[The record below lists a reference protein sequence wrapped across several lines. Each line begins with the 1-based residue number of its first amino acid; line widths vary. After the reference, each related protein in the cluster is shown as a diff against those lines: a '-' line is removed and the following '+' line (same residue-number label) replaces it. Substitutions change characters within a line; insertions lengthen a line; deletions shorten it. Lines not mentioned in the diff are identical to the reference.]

1 MAEPV
6 IDREPVTVAGRGE
19 ATVPPMRTRL
29 LVVLLALVV
38 MTVVPPESV
47 LAESVGSVVGQVASC
62 VEPGAVLRDIGT
74 RDEATDCADGFAPRS
89 VPPLLVAALLV
100 LLAAL
105 VARPAR
111 ARRGHAWLSASRW
124 RLADAASGAV
134 APWRAPPS
142 PV

>member
-1 MAEPV
+1 
-6 IDREPVTVAGRGE
+6 
-19 ATVPPMRTRL
+19 MRTRL
-29 LVVLLALVV
+29 IVVLLTLVV

-62 VEPGAVLRDIGT
+62 VEPGAVLRDVGS

-89 VPPLLVAALLV
+89 APPLLI
-100 LLAAL
+100 AAL
-105 VARPAR
+105 VALVAVFVARPDR
-111 ARRGHAWLSASRW
+111 SRRGRAALSASRW
-124 RLADAASGAV
+124 RLADAASGAT